1 MKKMTEIIWHGRGG
15 QGAKTAATMLA
26 AMAIHEGKYSQG
38 SPEYGPERQG
48 APMKGYTRI
57 ADAPIR
63 IHSAIQDGDVSVVLD
78 PTLLRSVDILGQMK
92 GDGILIVNTT
102 KTPEEVRA
110 EVKAPMSMRIHT
122 IDATGIALS
131 ELKRDLPNTP
141 LLGALVKIT
150 GILALDTVLH
160 DMREKFEKKFPAKV
174 VEGNIR
180 AVKRAYEEVR

>member
-57 ADAPIR
+57 SESPIR
-63 IHSAIQDGDVSVVLD
+63 VHSGISDGDVAIMLDASLLKTVDVLG
-78 PTLLRSVDILGQMK
+78 TLRS
-92 GDGILIVNTT
+92 DGILIVNSTFSADHIREDLKVPAT
-102 KTPEEVRA
+102 I
-110 EVKAPMSMRIHT
+110 RIYT
-122 IDATGIALS
+122 VDATGIAIA
-131 ELKRDLPNTP
+131 ELGRDLPNTP

-150 GILALDTVLH
+150 GIMQLETVDKDIRL
-160 DMREKFEKKFPAKV
+160 KFGKKFPPKV

>member
-1 MKKMTEIIWHGRGG
+1 MNKMTEIIWHGRGG

-57 ADAPIR
+57 SSAPIR
-63 IHSAIQDGDVSVVLD
+63 IHSAISEGDVAIMLDASLLKTVDVLGTLR
-78 PTLLRSVDILGQMK
+78 PT
-92 GDGILIVNTT
+92 GILIVNTT
-102 KTPEEVRA
+102 RTPDEIRA
-110 EVKAPMSMRIHT
+110 EISASDSVKIYT
-122 IDATGIALS
+122 VDATGIAIA
-131 ELKRDLPNTP
+131 ELGRNLPNTP

-150 GILALDTVLH
+150 GIMQLDTV
-160 DMREKFEKKFPAKV
+160 DKDIRTKFGKKYSNKV
-174 VEGNIR
+174 VEGNLR